1 MDTTAS
7 ITLSPIG
14 RALPRVDGP
23 LKVSG
28 TATYTADHHFPG
40 LLFAVPVPAT
50 ITSANAEQIDIS
62 IARAMPGVRA
72 IYTRDNLGRYF
83 RVIPMPDLT
92 SNIDEQRLPFEDD
105 VIRYYGQYVAVA
117 VAETLAEAEAAARAV
132 QGYAAD
138 VRAIG
143 VPGDQQTY

>member
-50 ITSANAEQIDIS
+50 ITSANVDRSTFPSPEPCPEC
-62 IARAMPGVRA
+62 ARF
-72 IYTRDNLGRYF
+72 IH
-83 RVIPMPDLT
+83 
-92 SNIDEQRLPFEDD
+92 
-105 VIRYYGQYVAVA
+105 
-117 VAETLAEAEAAARAV
+117 ARTWA
-132 QGYAAD
+132 GIFGSY
-138 VRAIG
+138 RCLILRR
-143 VPGDQQTY
+143 

>member
-14 RALPRVDGP
+14 QALPRVDGP

-28 TATYTADHHFPG
+28 TATYTADYHFPG

-50 ITSANAEQIDIS
+50 ITSANVEQIDIS
-62 IARAMPGVRA
+62 IARAMMPGVRA
-72 IYTRDNLGRYF
+72 IYTRETLGRYF

-92 SNIDEQRLPFEDD
+92 PMIDEERLPFED
-105 VIRYYGQYVAVA
+105 AV
-117 VAETLAEAEAAARAV
+117 
-132 QGYAAD
+132 
-138 VRAIG
+138 
-143 VPGDQQTY
+143 

>member
-28 TATYTADHHFPG
+28 TATYTADYHFPG

-50 ITSANAEQIDIS
+50 ITSANVEQIDIS

-72 IYTRDNLGRYF
+72 IYTRENLGRYF

-92 SNIDEQRLPFEDD
+92 SMIDEERPPAQRSMISSESSRCG
-105 VIRYYGQYVAVA
+105 RYQL
-117 VAETLAEAEAAARAV
+117 TRS
-132 QGYAAD
+132 
-138 VRAIG
+138 G
-143 VPGDQQTY
+143 VWRW